1 MTAQQKRPIVFM
13 IIDIIIFTN
22 YYFLVNSIFER
33 TVISIGELPFWGATL
48 LTLVPT
54 LIISRIMFYIIYS
67 IINTAINQKKEEK
80 FLIDE
85 FGKII
90 KLKAKRNFNTAFM
103 IGFLIT
109 MGLLVGG
116 ASVTIMFQLFF
127 FSIFGA
133 FIVHNISEFYY
144 IKKGC

>member
-13 IIDIIIFTN
+13 IIDIIIFSI
-22 YYFLVNSIFER
+22 YYLLISGIYEQ
-33 TVISIGELPFWGATL
+33 TVISTGELRFWGATL
-48 LTLVPT
+48 LILVPI
-54 LIISRIMFYIIYS
+54 LIISRIVLYIIYS
-67 IINTAINQKKEEK
+67 IINTAISKKKEEK

-90 KLKAKRNFNTAFM
+90 KLKAKRNFGTTF
-103 IGFLIT
+103 IVGFLLA

-116 ASVTIMFQLFF
+116 ASVHAMFHLLF

-133 FIVHNISEFYY
+133 FIVNNLSEFYY